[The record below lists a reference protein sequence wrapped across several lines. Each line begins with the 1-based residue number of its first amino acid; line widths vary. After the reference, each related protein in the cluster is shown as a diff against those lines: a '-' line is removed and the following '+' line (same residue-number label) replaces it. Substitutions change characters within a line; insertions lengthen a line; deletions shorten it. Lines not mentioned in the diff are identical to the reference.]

1 MQRQKLCPGLSGV
14 AVYYSVSEQ
23 GFRIGITN
31 SQTRFAEM
39 RTLHGQSQRRLSDSI
54 QKPSLPIAAQNVPC
68 KSSCTS
74 FSLSNSLKH
83 CASRVQ
89 TFAMSDSENQWF
101 EQLDRGCLSCD
112 VFCILY
118 HTVLYCAIVPLCFFV
133 CLGCLSF
140 CYFFNFLHFSS

>member
-1 MQRQKLCPGLSGV
+1 MQKQKLCPGLSGV

-39 RTLHGQSQRRLSDSI
+39 RTLHGQSQRRLSD
-54 QKPSLPIAAQNVPC
+54 SLPIAAQNVPC

-118 HTVLYCAIVPLCFFV
+118 CTVLCRATLFLRMPW
-133 CLGCLSF
+133 LSF
-140 CYFFNFLHFSS
+140 VLLFLQFSSFFFIRL